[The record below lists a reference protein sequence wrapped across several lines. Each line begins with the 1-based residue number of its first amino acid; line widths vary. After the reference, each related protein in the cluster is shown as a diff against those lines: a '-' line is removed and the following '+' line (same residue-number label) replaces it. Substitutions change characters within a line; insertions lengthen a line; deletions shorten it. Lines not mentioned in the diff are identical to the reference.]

1 MAKGGLGQYN
11 ADLDGFVSNNNPS
24 ATQLAGWMDVI
35 EGKSDGFKRDTIDGL
50 LHLFSESGAYGSSWV
65 NIGNYL
71 PASPTLGRTV
81 VRTNTDESNETRIY
95 VYNSESSN
103 WDFFQTSLVASGIS
117 TIADATD
124 TNFSSLANNDLLQYN
139 SSNSKWENKANPTI
153 AGNLTVSGN
162 LTVDGTT
169 TTINSTVTTIDDPI
183 IVLGD
188 GTSST
193 HTSDRGIEFV
203 YYDGAV
209 RTGFFG
215 YDTSTSRFTFLT
227 ATTNTSEV
235 ISGTIG
241 GIDVGSVFISGT
253 QKDTNWDTAYT
264 HSQVTGHTIMKTVH
278 RLIILNT
285 L

>member
-50 LHLFSESGAYGSSWV
+50 LHLFSESGAYGSNWG
-65 NIGNYL
+65 NIASYL

-103 WDFFQTSLVASGIS
+103 WDFFQTSAVSSGIS

-139 SSNSKWENKANPTI
+139 SSN
-153 AGNLTVSGN
+153 
-162 LTVDGTT
+162 
-169 TTINSTVTTIDDPI
+169 
-183 IVLGD
+183 
-188 GTSST
+188 
-193 HTSDRGIEFV
+193 
-203 YYDGAV
+203 
-209 RTGFFG
+209 
-215 YDTSTSRFTFLT
+215 
-227 ATTNTSEV
+227 
-235 ISGTIG
+235 
-241 GIDVGSVFISGT
+241 
-253 QKDTNWDTAYT
+253 
-264 HSQVTGHTIMKTVH
+264 
-278 RLIILNT
+278 
-285 L
+285 